1 MRITGKDLSFEFGQA
16 LEPVKLH
23 LISAVHQ
30 SSLLPAAMPVN
41 NSEPKT
47 WENIRLKSSNSRLWV
62 PTCKEHRHLFC
73 AEIWLYPH
81 ELQKPACKNQQFVG
95 QVETQKGSEVCSSD
109 FNNACRVFGADWSIK
124 ICRNNFVG
132 EEDKNW
138 RYRFPLSLL
147 FRGHL
152 LP

>member
-1 MRITGKDLSFEFGQA
+1 MSTNMQRTPAFVLCGNLAVSTRIA
-16 LEPVKLH
+16 
-23 LISAVHQ
+23 
-30 SSLLPAAMPVN
+30 
-41 NSEPKT
+41 
-47 WENIRLKSSNSRLWV
+47 
-62 PTCKEHRHLFC
+62 
-73 AEIWLYPH
+73 
-81 ELQKPACKNQQFVG
+81 KPACKNQQFVG

-124 ICRNNFVG
+124 ICSNNFVG
-132 EEDKNW
+132 EEDKLW